1 VALNPAF
8 DFFNY
13 EPTQTLLHDLIIQAI
28 QIYGHEV
35 IYIPRNIINYDQ
47 LYETDD
53 QSMYNRTIPIEVYI
67 ENVDGFQGQRDIFTK
82 FGLEIKDSVTLVMA
96 RRTFED
102 VIKPITNQ
110 PRPLEGDLIFFTMNR
125 KCFQIAYV
133 NNKELFYP
141 LGTLPTYQMEL
152 NLFEFSEE
160 TFNTGIPEIDS
171 IQKNLSLNTKD
182 YELTLPD
189 GTELAD
195 NNDNTIDSNTLD
207 VMTIEPLAD
216 NTDLS
221 KESISY
227 IDFNANSPFGG
238 LTK

>member
-182 YELTLPD
+182 YELILPD

-195 NNDNTIDSNTLD
+195 NNNNTIDSNTLD

>member
-47 LYETDD
+47 LYETYD

-182 YELTLPD
+182 YELILPD

-195 NNDNTIDSNTLD
+195 NNNNTIDSNTLD